1 MKKKLLI
8 LVITILSGSYVFAQ
22 HANFITSGT
31 IEFEKT
37 INMFASEKQQIGDHP
52 SLDKIHEYETYRQAK
67 PQFKK
72 MNSTLVF
79 NTDKS
84 LFTPQDSPENKLGYG
99 ELVMGMQFNTVY
111 MDFSKKATTVQ
122 KSIYDSKVLLQ
133 DSIRKIK
140 WKLTSETREIA
151 GYTCRRANGVTA
163 DSAVYVVAFYTDKIW
178 VSGGPESFTGL
189 PGMILGVVL
198 PHLNVTWYATKVTTV
213 TVPPATILPPK
224 KGKVV
229 NMTDLRKAIRGGHAG
244 MENGMPYRRLVFEL

>member
-1 MKKKLLI
+1 MKKQFLSLIIALL
-8 LVITILSGSYVFAQ
+8 TGSCVFAQ

-37 INMFASEKQQIGDHP
+37 VNMYAAKKQVVGDKP
-52 SLDKIHEYETYRQAK
+52 TITDIQKYEQYRMSN

-72 MNSTLVF
+72 LNSTLIF
-79 NTDKS
+79 NTGKS
-84 LFTPQDSPENKLGYG
+84 LYTPVDAPGNNISWDQSPMEG
-99 ELVMGMQFNTVY
+99 QFNIVY
-111 MDFSKKATTVQ
+111 MDFGKKTTTLQ
-122 KSIYDSKVLLQ
+122 KNIYGSYFLLQ

-213 TVPPATILPPK
+213 TVPLATILPPK

-229 NMTDLRKAIRGGHAG
+229 NMAG
-244 MENGMPYRRLVFEL
+244 MRNFIRQGNGGMEKGSPYRRLVWEL